1 MLFLVAMPVKW
12 GGKEGGWKGRHKSIH
27 LRLRPKKFNLALT
40 CVFVHTVGL
49 YSADYRM
56 VKMLLSRGA
65 QVNVCDVSGNT
76 PLHTA
81 TIYGHTELVKLLLQH
96 SAEVYTKG
104 QHGALAIH
112 MAAREG
118 HANLVRLF
126 CQFAEVLYIT
136 MYLFTFW

>member
-1 MLFLVAMPVKW
+1 
-12 GGKEGGWKGRHKSIH
+12 
-27 LRLRPKKFNLALT
+27 
-40 CVFVHTVGL
+40 
-49 YSADYRM
+49 M

-65 QVNVCDVSGNT
+65 QVNEADMVGNT

-96 SAEVYTKG
+96 AAEVYKKG

-112 MAAREG
+112 MAAHEG

-126 CQFAEVLYIT
+126 CQFAEVLVFVLYSDNSFSSNMIPD
-136 MYLFTFW
+136 FVF

>member
-1 MLFLVAMPVKW
+1 
-12 GGKEGGWKGRHKSIH
+12 
-27 LRLRPKKFNLALT
+27 
-40 CVFVHTVGL
+40 
-49 YSADYRM
+49 M

-65 QVNVCDVSGNT
+65 QVDEADMVDNT

-96 SAEVYTKG
+96 AAEVYRKG

-112 MAAREG
+112 MAAHEG

-126 CQFAEVLYIT
+126 CQFAEVCFIDVVNTMNGDICTALIEIYHKGANESFLYA
-136 MYLFTFW
+136 LPNRLVLS

>member
-1 MLFLVAMPVKW
+1 MVYHTIYLYYIVCV
-12 GGKEGGWKGRHKSIH
+12 SC
-27 LRLRPKKFNLALT
+27 T
-40 CVFVHTVGL
+40 CVL
-49 YSADYRM
+49 YSADCRM

-65 QVNVCDVSGNT
+65 QVNVADMAGNT

-96 SAEVYTKG
+96 AAEVYRKG

-112 MAAREG
+112 MAAHEG

-126 CQFAEVLYIT
+126 CQFAEVYFLYFIHWVRSSFAKT
-136 MYLFTFW
+136 LVKTKF

>member
-1 MLFLVAMPVKW
+1 VL
-12 GGKEGGWKGRHKSIH
+12 RH
-27 LRLRPKKFNLALT
+27 
-40 CVFVHTVGL
+40 V

-65 QVNVCDVSGNT
+65 QVNEVDVVGNT

-96 SAEVYTKG
+96 SAEVYKKG

-112 MAAREG
+112 MAAHEG

-126 CQFAEVLYIT
+126 CQFAEVCLPAGIVFSVSVCLCVCQQT
-136 MYLFTFW
+136 KSGSEDMT

>member
-1 MLFLVAMPVKW
+1 
-12 GGKEGGWKGRHKSIH
+12 
-27 LRLRPKKFNLALT
+27 
-40 CVFVHTVGL
+40 
-49 YSADYRM
+49 M

-65 QVNVCDVSGNT
+65 QVNEADMAGNT

-96 SAEVYTKG
+96 AAEVYRKG

-112 MAAREG
+112 MAAHEG

-126 CQFAEVLYIT
+126 CQFAEVSIFNDIVET
-136 MYLFTFW
+136 